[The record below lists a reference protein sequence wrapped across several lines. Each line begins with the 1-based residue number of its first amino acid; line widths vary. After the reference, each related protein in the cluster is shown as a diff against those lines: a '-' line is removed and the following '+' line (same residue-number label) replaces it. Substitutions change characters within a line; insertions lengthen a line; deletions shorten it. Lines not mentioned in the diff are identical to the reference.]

1 MDTSVADPL
10 VGQLLDG
17 RYRIESRIARGGM
30 ATVYLARDSR
40 LDRVVAVKVMHAGLA
55 SDDDF
60 VDRFIGEAKAAAA
73 LSHPNVVAVY
83 DQGTDGERGYL
94 VMEYVAG
101 RTLREALT
109 ARGRFG
115 PRAALEIM
123 QPVLAALGAAHR
135 AGLVHRDVKPENV
148 LITEDGQVKV
158 TDFGLARAESASRM
172 TKTGLIIGT
181 VGYLAPE
188 QVTSGSADVR
198 SDVYAAGVL
207 LFELLTGRLPH
218 EADTPLAVAYKHVNE
233 TVPAPSELVPGL
245 PHRVDELVT
254 EATSHEPARRPQDAN
269 RFLAEVAE
277 VHGGLP
283 PGIDARVEEA
293 SRTATAVLEAPA
305 PPDATRV
312 DGEPAEDGRTALL
325 PPVPQE
331 PPAHVLR
338 FPEDVRGHTAV
349 LDPREDPAGPPPRS
363 RGDRV
368 IGALTGRYVLVA
380 IGAIAAVIL
389 GWAVWY
395 QTSGQYEHVPSD
407 IVGMELADARGAL
420 ADAGVTVRVAEP
432 VYHDRVHKG
441 RVAESDPP
449 GGARVGQG
457 ETVTLTP
464 SKGLTPRDVPDV
476 AGKTLDEA
484 KKILAEDGFR
494 VGETSSRG
502 SQTVA
507 KDRVIGT
514 APAAGKELSPDEPVS
529 VVLSSGM
536 SMPGLVG
543 ANGDTAANELR
554 SMGLNVTVQKK
565 RVEGKDPGSVLG
577 QDPAEGTSVSRGDD
591 VTLIVNERDCFI
603 DAGPIQ
609 WGCDDDGGTEKL
621 PVPDVTNRSVEEA
634 TKVLKDSGFE
644 VNVTGWGGDTVRFQ
658 TPGANG
664 KADRGSTV
672 TIVRGP

>member
-1 MDTSVADPL
+1 M
-10 VGQLLDG
+10 
-17 RYRIESRIARGGM
+17 
-30 ATVYLARDSR
+30 
-40 LDRVVAVKVMHAGLA
+40 
-55 SDDDF
+55 
-60 VDRFIGEAKAAAA
+60 GEAKAAAA

-115 PRAALEIM
+115 PRAALETM

-218 EADTPLAVAYKHVNE
+218 EGDTPLAVAYKHVNE
-233 TVPAPSELVPGL
+233 TVPPPSELVPGL
-245 PHRVDELVT
+245 PRRVDDLVT
-254 EATSHEPARRPQDAN
+254 DATSRDPARRPADAN
-269 RFLAEVAE
+269 QFLAEAAE

-283 PGIDARVEEA
+283 PDIDARVEET

-312 DGEPAEDGRTALL
+312 DGDPAGDGRTAML
-325 PPVPQE
+325 PQD
-331 PPAHVLR
+331 PPSHVLR

-349 LDPREDPAGPPPRS
+349 LDPGEDPAGPPPRS
-363 RGDRV
+363 RGDRFV
-368 IGALTGRYVLVA
+368 GALTGRWALVA

-420 ADAGVTVRVAEP
+420 ADAGISVRVAEP
-432 VYHDRVHKG
+432 VYHDRVRKG
-441 RVAESDPP
+441 LIAKSDP
-449 GGARVGQG
+449 GAGARVAQG

-484 KKILAEDGFR
+484 KKILADKGFK
-494 VGETSSRG
+494 VGETSTRG

-514 APAAGKELSPDEPVS
+514 DPAAGKDLSPDEPVA

-565 RVEGKDPGSVLG
+565 RVEGKDPGSVLS
-577 QDPAEGTSVSRGDD
+577 QDPAEGTGVSRGDD
-591 VTLIVNERDCFI
+591 VTLVVNERDCFI

-621 PVPDVTNRSVEEA
+621 PVPNVTNRGVDEA
-634 TKVLKDSGFE
+634 TKILKDSGFE
-644 VNVTGWGGDTVRFQ
+644 VNVTGWGGNTVRFQ
-658 TPGANG
+658 TPGAG
-664 KADRGSTV
+664 DTVARGGTV